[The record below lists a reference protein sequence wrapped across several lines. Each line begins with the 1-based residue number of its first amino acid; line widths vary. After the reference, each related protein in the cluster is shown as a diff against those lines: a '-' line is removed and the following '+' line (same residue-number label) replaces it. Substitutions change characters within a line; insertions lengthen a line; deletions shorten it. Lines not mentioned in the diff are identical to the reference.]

1 MGLKSQGLSARERN
15 AQKKAR
21 VRLNAVFWQKPKSR
35 KQTKL
40 AGADKERDGCTRGNT
55 ELQPCGG
62 AAKSHRITECFSKM
76 TDPGDE
82 GAGLGTA
89 VPLVSE
95 PLHLWEGGWLLRCCL
110 RPPQLTW
117 SFESFP
123 QSCRTLECV
132 ATAIWKLCNADGRC
146 FICRREDWSTDMARV
161 SDEGLN
167 SEDQSLTNAFPV
179 PV

>member
-1 MGLKSQGLSARERN
+1 MDAPEETQNCNHAEEPLSRTGLRN
-15 AQKKAR
+15 ASLRQ
-21 VRLNAVFWQKPKSR
+21 
-35 KQTKL
+35 
-40 AGADKERDGCTRGNT
+40 
-55 ELQPCGG
+55 
-62 AAKSHRITECFSKM
+62 M

-117 SFESFP
+117 SFETFP
-123 QSCRTLECV
+123 QSCRTLECA

-146 FICRREDWSTDMARV
+146 FICRREDRSTDTARV

-167 SEDQSLTNAFPV
+167 SEDQSLTNAFPASA
-179 PV
+179 